1 MPTTNRWVRGVKTVS
16 TYPPEGLF
24 TKEPKIIAR
33 VMASKKVSPKGIGS
47 AIRMLQF
54 FINRAGR
61 NLPVERRRVLEQAK
75 VILQAR
81 RARGERSKPRS
92 AKSKRS

>member
-1 MPTTNRWVRGVKTVS
+1 MPKPKRWVASVKTVS

-24 TKEPKIIAR
+24 TKDPQTIAR

-47 AIRMLQF
+47 AIRMVQF

-61 NLPVERRRVLEQAK
+61 NLPAERRRALEQAK
-75 VILQAR
+75 EILQAR
-81 RARGERSKPRS
+81 RARQQSSKPRS
-92 AKSKRS
+92 AKSKR

>member
-1 MPTTNRWVRGVKTVS
+1 MPKTNRWVRGVKTVS

-33 VMASKKVSPKGIGS
+33 AMDSKKVSPKGIGS
-47 AIRMLQF
+47 AIRMFQF
-54 FINRAGR
+54 FIINRAGR
-61 NLPVERRRVLEQAK
+61 NLPVERRRVLEEAK

-81 RARGERSKPRS
+81 RAREEGNVRFAVEIE
-92 AKSKRS
+92 